1 MSRNIGRETEMSKRL
16 GRILAQARQVKGA
29 KLREVEDATGISNAY
44 VSQLESG
51 HIKEPSP
58 HKLFALAKYFG
69 LEYSDLL
76 EAAGY
81 ASRRDSGE
89 PAEAGVHFMGD
100 RLTDDEVKV
109 MAAFLRTYREIKQP
123 PEK

>member
-1 MSRNIGRETEMSKRL
+1 MSKRL
-16 GRILAQARQVKGA
+16 GRMLAQARQVKGK

-51 HIKEPSP
+51 HINEPSP
-58 HKLFALAKYFG
+58 HKLFALAKYYG
-69 LEYSDLL
+69 LEYTDLL

-81 ASRRDSGE
+81 AARRE
-89 PAEAGVHFMGD
+89 PGTSEEAGVHFMGD
-100 RLTDDEVKV
+100 RLTDDEAKV